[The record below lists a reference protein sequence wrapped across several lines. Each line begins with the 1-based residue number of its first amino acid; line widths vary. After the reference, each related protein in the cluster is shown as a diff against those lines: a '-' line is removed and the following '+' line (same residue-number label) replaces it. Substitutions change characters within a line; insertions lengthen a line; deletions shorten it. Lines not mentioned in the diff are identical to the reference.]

1 MDPLPKAA
9 ITCCDDNCG
18 VFQSMTTLLRKRSHL
33 YSSELREGEKD
44 LIAFLD
50 SDVMFR
56 DANLTQ
62 EPDNRADFDVPDNVD
77 EVMKQEISS
86 SGSFIMQQSLKSLK
100 EMLLPSSSNASV
112 LPYGEDSSPRLQMP
126 VSSAEQ
132 SQNQKLKHKL
142 PIELLQGEAHQSLSS
157 SPSRHHVSLRFL
169 LVDDSSTTRKMTNK
183 LLTNR
188 GYNCEEA
195 KDGLDL
201 LHKMGLSIPDAQSA
215 MMYSASGL
223 NKGQEWPVFDV
234 ILVDDNMPQLSGPES
249 VTILRNAGYGGLI
262 YGVTGNAFK
271 SQLDNF
277 MTSGADS
284 VFTKPLDFN
293 LLEETIRKALR

>member
-1 MDPLPKAA
+1 M
-9 ITCCDDNCG
+9 
-18 VFQSMTTLLRKRSHL
+18 HL
-33 YSSELREGEKD
+33 Y
-44 LIAFLD
+44 FLMERTR
-50 SDVMFR
+50 VH
-56 DANLTQ
+56 
-62 EPDNRADFDVPDNVD
+62 DF
-77 EVMKQEISS
+77 KC
-86 SGSFIMQQSLKSLK
+86 LC
-100 EMLLPSSSNASV
+100 LLLNNHKIRN
-112 LPYGEDSSPRLQMP
+112 YP
-126 VSSAEQ
+126 VSCCNNKEKYANSFQA
-132 SQNQKLKHKL
+132 
-142 PIELLQGEAHQSLSS
+142 
-157 SPSRHHVSLRFL
+157 RHHVSLRFL